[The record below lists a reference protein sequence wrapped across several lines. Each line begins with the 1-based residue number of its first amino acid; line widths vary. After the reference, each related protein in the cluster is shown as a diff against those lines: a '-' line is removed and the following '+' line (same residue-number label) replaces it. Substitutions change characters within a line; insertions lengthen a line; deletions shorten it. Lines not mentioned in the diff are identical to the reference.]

1 MIFKRK
7 NNNIKHSFILKKQ
20 GGNSHKDPL
29 QHSVPSDEELYP
41 HTLEMVDYLNQKPRS
56 YIIDLHL
63 ISDQNNLES
72 KSLFVQKKPKANKFL
87 PAFYISFC
95 LNGKIEDYAL
105 NIRLFGPNKEV
116 ILLSAPITMLSE
128 LTPSYHDNQNNFISF
143 QFTPKEE
150 IKATPG
156 VWVCL
161 AQLQK
166 ITDWKN
172 ENTYAANVIAEK
184 EFEFPII
191 KRNGIK
197 SRIN

>member
-1 MIFKRK
+1 MLFKRK
-7 NNNIKHSFILKKQ
+7 RQQHKTQLYPKKQ
-20 GGNSHKDPL
+20 GRNSHKDPL
-29 QHSVPSDEELYP
+29 QHLDPSDEELYP

-63 ISDQNNLES
+63 ISDRNNPEP
-72 KSLFVQKKPKANKFL
+72 KSLFVHGNLKTSKFL

-128 LTPSYHDNQNNFISF
+128 LTPSYHGNQNNFISF

-166 ITDWKN
+166 IVKWDDAQNYEAKM
-172 ENTYAANVIAEK
+172 IAEK
-184 EFEFPII
+184 EFNFPII
-191 KRNGIK
+191 EEEKR
-197 SRIN
+197 

>member
-1 MIFKRK
+1 MLFKRK
-7 NNNIKHSFILKKQ
+7 RHQHKTQLYPKKQ
-20 GGNSHKDPL
+20 GRNSHKDPL
-29 QHSVPSDEELYP
+29 QHLNLSDEELYP

-63 ISDQNNLES
+63 ISDRNNPEP
-72 KSLFVQKKPKANKFL
+72 KSLFVHGNLKTSKFL

-105 NIRLFGPNKEV
+105 NIRLFGPNKEEV
-116 ILLSAPITMLSE
+116 ILLSAPIAMFPE

-143 QFTPKEE
+143 RFTLKEK
-150 IKATPG
+150 IKAIPG
-156 VWVCL
+156 IWVCL

-166 ITDWKN
+166 IVKWDDAQNYEAKM
-172 ENTYAANVIAEK
+172 IAEK

-191 KRNGIK
+191 KEEK
-197 SRIN
+197 

>member
-7 NNNIKHSFILKKQ
+7 KQQHKTQLYPQKQ

-29 QHSVPSDEELYP
+29 QHSVPTDEELYP
-41 HTLEMVDYLNQKPRS
+41 KTLRTVDYLNQKPRS

-63 ISDQNNLES
+63 VSSLNGPEP
-72 KSLFVQKKPKANKFL
+72 KSLFVQKNLKADKFL
-87 PAFYISFC
+87 PTFYISFC
-95 LNGKIEDYAL
+95 LSGKIEDYAL
-105 NIRLFGPNKEV
+105 GIRLFDPNKKA
-116 ILLSAPITMLSE
+116 IFLDDTPFAMLPKF
-128 LTPSYHDNQNNFISF
+128 TPSYHDSQNNFVSF
-143 QFTPKEE
+143 SFTPKEE
-150 IKATPG
+150 IKVIPG

-191 KRNGIK
+191 KEEK
-197 SRIN
+197 Q

>member
-1 MIFKRK
+1 
-7 NNNIKHSFILKKQ
+7 
-20 GGNSHKDPL
+20 
-29 QHSVPSDEELYP
+29 
-41 HTLEMVDYLNQKPRS
+41 MVDYLNQKPRS

>member
-1 MIFKRK
+1 MFFKKERQQHK
-7 NNNIKHSFILKKQ
+7 TQLYPKKQ
-20 GGNSHKDPL
+20 GKNNHKDPL
-29 QHSVPSDEELYP
+29 HHLDPNVDELYP
-41 HTLEMVDYLNQKPRS
+41 HTLKMVDYLNQKSRS

-63 ISDQNNLES
+63 ISDPNNPEP
-72 KSLFVQKKPKANKFL
+72 KSLFVQKKPKADTFL

-116 ILLSAPITMLSE
+116 ILLSAPIAMLPE
-128 LTPSYHDNQNNFISF
+128 LIPSYHGYHDNQNNFISF
-143 QFTPKEE
+143 QFTLKEE

-166 ITDWKN
+166 IIKRDNNQSYEAKI
-172 ENTYAANVIAEK
+172 IAEK

-191 KRNGIK
+191 KEEK
-197 SRIN
+197 

>member
-1 MIFKRK
+1 MFFKKERQQHK
-7 NNNIKHSFILKKQ
+7 TQLYPKKQ
-20 GGNSHKDPL
+20 GRNSHKDPL
-29 QHSVPSDEELYP
+29 QHLDPSDVELYP
-41 HTLEMVDYLNQKPRS
+41 KTLEMVDYLNQKPRS

-63 ISDQNNLES
+63 ISDPNNPEL
-72 KSLFVQKKPKANKFL
+72 KNLFVHGNLKTGKFL
-87 PAFYISFC
+87 PAFYTSFC

-105 NIRLFGPNKEV
+105 KIRLFRPNKKL
-116 ILLSAPITMLSE
+116 ILLNAPIAMLPE

-166 ITDWKN
+166 IIKWNNNQNYEAKM
-172 ENTYAANVIAEK
+172 IAEK

-191 KRNGIK
+191 KEEK
-197 SRIN
+197 

>member
-1 MIFKRK
+1 MLFKRERHQHK
-7 NNNIKHSFILKKQ
+7 TQ
-20 GGNSHKDPL
+20 GRNSHKDPL
-29 QHSVPSDEELYP
+29 QHLDPSDEELYP
-41 HTLEMVDYLNQKPRS
+41 KTLKMVNYLNQKPRS

-63 ISDQNNLES
+63 ISDLNNPEA
-72 KSLFVQKKPKANKFL
+72 KSLFVHGNLKTGKFL

-105 NIRLFGPNKEV
+105 SIRLFRPNKKV
-116 ILLSAPITMLSE
+116 ILLLNAPIAMLPE

-156 VWVCL
+156 AWVCL

-166 ITDWKN
+166 IIKWDNQSYEAKI
-172 ENTYAANVIAEK
+172 IAEK

-191 KRNGIK
+191 KEEK
-197 SRIN
+197 

>member
-1 MIFKRK
+1 MFFKKERQQHK
-7 NNNIKHSFILKKQ
+7 TQLYPKKQ
-20 GGNSHKDPL
+20 GKNNHKDPL
-29 QHSVPSDEELYP
+29 HHLDPNVDELYP
-41 HTLEMVDYLNQKPRS
+41 HTLKMVDYLNQKSRS

-63 ISDQNNLES
+63 ISDPNNPEP
-72 KSLFVQKKPKANKFL
+72 KNLFVHGNLKTGKFL

-95 LNGKIEDYAL
+95 LNGKIKDYAL
-105 NIRLFGPNKEV
+105 NIILFRPNKKI
-116 ILLSAPITMLSE
+116 ILLNAPIAMLPK

-156 VWVCL
+156 VWACL

-166 ITDWKN
+166 IIKRDNNQSYEAKI
-172 ENTYAANVIAEK
+172 IAEK

-191 KRNGIK
+191 KEEK
-197 SRIN
+197 